1 MFFREKRVGD
11 RNYLQ
16 IVENQWQE
24 GRSRQRVIATVGRV
38 DTLRAS
44 GQLDAL
50 LASGARFSEAALI
63 ITAHARGEAPRIRSW
78 RAGPTLVFERLWEET
93 GIGPVLRSLLAAR
106 EFLFPVERAVFL
118 TVLHRL
124 MKPGSDRAADKWRA
138 DYSLNGSCSLDL
150 HHLYRA
156 MAWLGDEM
164 GNDEQTGRTPFAP
177 RCTKDV
183 IEEKLFLQRRD
194 LFTSLDLVF
203 FDTTSIYFEGQGGET
218 LGRYGKSKDHRPD
231 ERQMVVGLVLDGNG
245 QPVCCEMWPG
255 NTSDVKTLIPIVE
268 RMQSRF
274 SIGRVCVVADRG
286 MISKETIETLESSDR
301 RWLFILGARMRAQKE
316 VRDEVLGRGGGR
328 YREVRP
334 PRKTSKDPA
343 PLEVREVRV
352 QGRRYIICYNEERA
366 KKDRADRKAIVVA
379 LRKQLHQGNK
389 SLVGN
394 KGYRKFLKS
403 RGDAFRIDRDKIRE
417 EARYD
422 GKYVLRTNTD
432 LPAAEV
438 ALRYKQL
445 WMVET
450 LFRSG
455 KSLLETR
462 PIFHKRDETI
472 RGHVFCSFLALILR
486 KELQDRL
493 AKKGHGD
500 LEWEDVIRDLDALTV
515 TEVEHQGKRFLLRSE
530 ARSACGKAFQAAG
543 VAMPPTLEAHP
554 ELSK

>member
-1 MFFREKRVGD
+1 MFFREKRVGG
-11 RNYLQ
+11 RSYLQ
-16 IVENQWQE
+16 IVENQWEE
-24 GRSRQRVIATVGRV
+24 GRSKQRVIATVGRV
-38 DTLRAS
+38 DALRAS
-44 GQLDAL
+44 GQLDSL
-50 LASGARFSEAALI
+50 LASGARFSEAALVV
-63 ITAHARGEAPRIRSW
+63 TAHARGEAPRVCSR
-78 RAGPTLVFERLWEET
+78 RAGPILVFERLWEET
-93 GIGPVLRSLLAAR
+93 GIGPVLRSLLAGR
-106 EFLFPVERAVFL
+106 EFQFPVERAVFL

-124 MKPGSDRAADKWRA
+124 MKPGSDRAAAKWRGDYTLRGA
-138 DYSLNGSCSLDL
+138 DSLDL

-156 MAWLGDEM
+156 MAWLGEEL
-164 GNDEQTGRTPFAP
+164 GEEGQAGRTPFAP

-183 IEEKLFLQRRD
+183 VEEKLFLGRCD
-194 LFTSLDLVF
+194 LFTSLDVVF

-218 LGRYGKSKDHRPD
+218 LGQYGKSKDHRPD
-231 ERQMVVGLVLDGNG
+231 ERHMVVGLVLDRNG
-245 QPVCCEMWPG
+245 QPICCEMWPG
-255 NTSDVKTLIPIVE
+255 NTTDVKTLIPIVD
-268 RMQSRF
+268 RLQGRF

-286 MISKETIETLESSDR
+286 MISKGTMEALESSER

-316 VRDEVLGRGGGR
+316 VRDDVLGRGGGR
-328 YREVRP
+328 YREIHP

-352 QGRRYIICYNEERA
+352 EGRRYIICFNEERA

-379 LRKQLHQGNK
+379 LRKQLHHGDK

-403 RGDAFRIDRDKIRE
+403 QGGAFRIDRDKIHE

-493 AKKGHGD
+493 AKKGYGN
-500 LEWEDVIRDLDALTV
+500 LEWEDVIRNLDALTV

-530 ARSACGKAFQAAG
+530 ARGACGKVFQAAG
-543 VAMPPTLEAHP
+543 VAMPPTLEAHQEP
-554 ELSK
+554 TK